1 MYDRRKGD
9 ARMKRTQGGM
19 TMLGFLITLS
29 VVILFIFCG
38 MKIVPMYIE
47 YYSVKKMLATIS
59 GNPEAASA
67 SKDKIRGLF
76 ARSLQIDYVKIIK
89 PEMLK
94 IETTE
99 SGYNLVV
106 DYERRES
113 LIANLDV
120 VGKFRAEQAVV
131 RGAAAQ

>member
-1 MYDRRKGD
+1 
-9 ARMKRTQGGM
+9 MKQKQRGM

-120 VGKFRAEQAVV
+120 VGKFRAVQAVV

>member
-1 MYDRRKGD
+1 
-9 ARMKRTQGGM
+9 MKRTQGGM

-29 VVILFIFCG
+29 VAILFIFCG

-47 YYSVKKMLATIS
+47 YYSVKKMLAAIS
-59 GNPEAASA
+59 NNPEAANS
-67 SKDKIRGLF
+67 SKDQIRKMFG
-76 ARSLQIDYVKIIK
+76 RSLEIDYVKIIT

-94 IETTE
+94 IETTD

-106 DYERRES
+106 DYERREE
-113 LIANLDV
+113 LVANLDV

>member
-1 MYDRRKGD
+1 
-9 ARMKRTQGGM
+9 MKRTQGGM

-29 VVILFIFCG
+29 VVIMFIFCG

-106 DYERRES
+106 DYERREE

-120 VGKFRAEQAVV
+120 VAKFRAEQALV

>member
-1 MYDRRKGD
+1 
-9 ARMKRTQGGM
+9 MKRTQGGM

-47 YYSVKKMLATIS
+47 YYSVKKMMAAIS
-59 GNPEAASA
+59 NNPESA
-67 SKDKIRGLF
+67 NSSKDQIRKMFG
-76 ARSLQIDYVKIIK
+76 RSLEIDYVKIIT

-94 IETTE
+94 IETTD

-106 DYERRES
+106 DYERREE
-113 LIANLDV
+113 LVANLDV

>member
-1 MYDRRKGD
+1 
-9 ARMKRTQGGM
+9 MKRTQGGM

-29 VVILFIFCG
+29 VVILFLFCG

-59 GNPEAASA
+59 NNPESA
-67 SKDKIRGLF
+67 NSTKDKIRGLF

-106 DYERRES
+106 DYERREE
-113 LIANLDV
+113 LVANLDV

>member
-1 MYDRRKGD
+1 
-9 ARMKRTQGGM
+9 MKRTQGGM

-47 YYSVKKMLATIS
+47 YYSVKKMMAAIS
-59 GNPEAASA
+59 NNPESA
-67 SKDKIRGLF
+67 NSSKDQIRKMF
-76 ARSLQIDYVKIIK
+76 RRSLEIDYVKIIT

-94 IETTE
+94 IETTD
-99 SGYNLVV
+99 SGYNLVM
-106 DYERRES
+106 DYERREP

-120 VGKFRAEQAVV
+120 VGKFHAEQALV
-131 RGAAAQ
+131 RGAAAK

>member
-1 MYDRRKGD
+1 
-9 ARMKRTQGGM
+9 MKRKQGGM

-29 VVILFIFCG
+29 VVILFLFCG

-47 YYSVKKMLATIS
+47 YYSVKKMLAAIS
-59 GNPEAASA
+59 NNPEAANS
-67 SKDKIRGLF
+67 SKDQIRKMFG
-76 ARSLQIDYVKIIK
+76 RSLEIDYVKIIT

-94 IETTE
+94 IETTD

-106 DYERRES
+106 DYERREE
-113 LIANLDV
+113 LVANLDV

>member
-1 MYDRRKGD
+1 
-9 ARMKRTQGGM
+9 MKRTQGGM

-59 GNPEAASA
+59 NNPEAANS
-67 SKDKIRGLF
+67 SKEQIRKMFG
-76 ARSLQIDYVKIIK
+76 RSLEIDYVKIIT
-89 PEMLK
+89 PDMLK
-94 IETTE
+94 IETTD

-106 DYERRES
+106 DYERREE
-113 LIANLDV
+113 LVANLDV

>member
-1 MYDRRKGD
+1 
-9 ARMKRTQGGM
+9 MKRTQGGM

-29 VVILFIFCG
+29 VVILFLFCG

-47 YYSVKKMLATIS
+47 YYSVKKALASIANEQS
-59 GNPEAASA
+59 ASA
-67 SKDKIRGLF
+67 TSKDAIRALF
-76 ARSLQIDYVKIIK
+76 ARHLKIDYVKIIK
-89 PEMLK
+89 PDMLK
-94 IETTE
+94 IEATD
-99 SGYNLVV
+99 SGFNLTV
-106 DYERRES
+106 DYERREE